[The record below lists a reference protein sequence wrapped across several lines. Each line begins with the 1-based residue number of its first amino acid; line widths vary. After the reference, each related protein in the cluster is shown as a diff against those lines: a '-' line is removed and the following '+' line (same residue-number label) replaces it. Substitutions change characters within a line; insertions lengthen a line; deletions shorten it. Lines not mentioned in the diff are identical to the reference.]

1 MKSLLACLLLVL
13 ASDCAAAASATPA
26 CPTLPPDAHARVV
39 SDLGVDSLECDVV
52 SVPAKEPLF
61 SVYVGNHP
69 DVPRDLRYGGTTV
82 SKQRNLVWFFVPDGH
97 VFGKRTWRTF
107 LPTGHRSMSV
117 AMVWFTANGQSEF
130 TQRAELVA
138 QLQLPQ

>member
-1 MKSLLACLLLVL
+1 
-13 ASDCAAAASATPA
+13 
-26 CPTLPPDAHARVV
+26 
-39 SDLGVDSLECDVV
+39 
-52 SVPAKEPLF
+52 
-61 SVYVGNHP
+61 VGNHP